1 MRVRR
6 RLEQFLGKEFDDVIE
21 DYQDE
26 VEDLLDCKLHV
37 FVVFTPPSV
46 SLAIFAQLFI
56 VRTFILYIMWV
67 FSQLA

>member
-1 MRVRR
+1 MTVRR

-26 VEDLLDCKLHV
+26 VEDLLDCK
-37 FVVFTPPSV
+37 FVCCFYTSIRFTGS
-46 SLAIFAQLFI
+46 ICTQLFI
-56 VRTFILYIMWV
+56 IRTFILYIMWV